1 LTACGLAQPR
11 ALPPSPS
18 AARRELQS
26 ILEGAR
32 WPGDVEGVVLAVH
45 EALMNSHHHAGGATA
60 ASVGLDGSSVVVE
73 VRDSGPG
80 FDVGRHTA
88 DPPDPMAERGR
99 GLWLI
104 SQLAESWEVL
114 RADDET
120 CLRLRFGPDRRPR

>member
-1 LTACGLAQPR
+1 MTPPRLAR

-26 ILEGAR
+26 LLESAR

-45 EALMNSHHHAGGATA
+45 EALMNSQRHAGGATSA
-60 ASVGLDGSSVVVE
+60 TVGLDGPAVVVE

-80 FDVGRHTA
+80 FDVDRHA
-88 DPPDPMAERGR
+88 RVPPDPMAERGR

-104 SQLAESWEVL
+104 SQLADSWDVRRVEH
-114 RADDET
+114 ET
-120 CLRLRFGPDRRPR
+120 CLRLRFDPQRPPRR